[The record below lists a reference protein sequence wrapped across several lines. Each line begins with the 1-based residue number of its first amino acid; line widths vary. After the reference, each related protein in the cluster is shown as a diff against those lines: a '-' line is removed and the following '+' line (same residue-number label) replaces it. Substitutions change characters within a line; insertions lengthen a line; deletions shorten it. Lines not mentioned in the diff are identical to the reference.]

1 MKRLSGIILH
11 PTSLPNNEGVGT
23 IGKEAFAFIDWL
35 KTTRTGIWQMLPIG
49 PTGYG
54 DSPYASFS
62 AFAGNPY
69 LISLE
74 ALYEK
79 GFLQDKDFNEYKKT
93 VQENTNPE
101 RVDFGLI
108 HYHKTRMLKK
118 AAAFLSQKT
127 KTDSSLK
134 EELEK
139 FYQEESFWLEGYA
152 AFMTIKEDYE
162 DRANKEN
169 LPQGIWSGAWPKPLA
184 LNKEK
189 PVQEFLNEHSE
200 EYEIQKI
207 IQFFFFSQWKKLKE
221 YAEENGIQLV
231 GDIPI
236 FAAMDS
242 ADVWQNQKLFLL
254 DKEAKPKAVAGVP
267 PDFFSPTGQLW
278 GNPLYDW
285 AKMKKDG
292 YLWWKS
298 RIRHTL
304 KLFDI
309 IRLDHFR
316 GFEAFWAIPQG
327 AQTAQEGKWVKG
339 PDHHFFEEVQK
350 DLISL
355 DEKYRAE
362 LPILSEDLGVITPE
376 VARLRDDFHF
386 PTMKILQFAFD
397 LNELKGEKLT
407 NPYLPH
413 NHKKNCAVYTGSHDN
428 DTIMGWLEG
437 SSEEMLKFIYTYLYG
452 KKVDERIC
460 SILQTFEF
468 KKELASEII
477 RTTFSSVADFAGVQ
491 MQDLLFLNSEA
502 RMNAP
507 STLGTNW
514 QWRLTDGYE
523 NCDMT
528 EKLQLWNVLY
538 NRD

>member
-1 MKRLSGIILH
+1 MKRSSGIILH
-11 PTSLPNNEGVGT
+11 PTSLPNDEGIGT
-23 IGKEAFAFIDWL
+23 IGKETFAFIDWL
-35 KTTRTGIWQMLPIG
+35 KKTRTGVWQMLPIG

-69 LISLE
+69 LISLQD
-74 ALYEK
+74 LCEK
-79 GFLQDKDFNEYKKT
+79 GFLEKKDFAEYKKI
-93 VQENTNPE
+93 VQENTDPK

-108 HYHKTRMLKK
+108 HYHKTKMLKK
-118 AAAFLSQKT
+118 AAASLLHKMER
-127 KTDSSLK
+127 DSSSK
-134 EELEK
+134 EELEN
-139 FYQEESFWLEGYA
+139 FYQEESFWLDGYA
-152 AFMTIKEDYE
+152 AFMTIKE
-162 DRANKEN
+162 
-169 LPQGIWSGAWPKPLA
+169 
-184 LNKEK
+184 
-189 PVQEFLNEHSE
+189 
-200 EYEIQKI
+200 EYEAQKI
-207 IQFFFFSQWKKLKE
+207 IQFFFFSQWKKLKD
-221 YAEENGIQLV
+221 YAEKNGIQLI

-242 ADVWQNQKLFLL
+242 ADVWQNQSLFLL

-285 AKMKKDG
+285 ANMKKDG
-292 YLWWKS
+292 YLWWKA

-316 GFEAFWAIPQG
+316 GFEAFWSIPQG
-327 AQTAQEGKWVKG
+327 AKTAQEGKWVKG
-339 PDHHFFEEVQK
+339 PDHHFFEEIQK

-355 DEKYRAE
+355 DEKYRIE
-362 LPILSEDLGVITPE
+362 LPILTEDLGIITPE
-376 VARLRDDFHF
+376 VARLRDDFNF

-397 LNELKGEKLT
+397 LNEFKSENMI

-428 DTIMGWLEG
+428 DTIMGCLE
-437 SSEEMLKFIYTYLYG
+437 SSSDEMLKFIYTYLYG
-452 KKVDERIC
+452 KKEDKRIC
-460 SILQTFEF
+460 SILNTYEF

-477 RTTFSSVADFAGVQ
+477 RKAFSSVADFAAVQ

-507 STLGTNW
+507 STVGRNW
-514 QWRLTDGYE
+514 QWRVTGSYE
-523 NCDMT
+523 NCEMT
-528 EKLQLWNVLY
+528 EKLKLWNILY
-538 NRD
+538 NRV